1 MSAIFD
7 YLKII
12 YIVDRRAYMENAIV
26 LIVLLLLGIEDVR
39 FQSVSAVRLV
49 IIMAVACVYRA
60 FHMDVD
66 VYSAA
71 AGLLILV
78 GLGLYC
84 LITKSIGM
92 ADIVVMGFIGM
103 MKGVMFAVAS
113 SMCAVSLAS
122 LTMLVYM
129 LVKHISGKREVPF
142 IPFLGLGT
150 LGVMICV

>member
-1 MSAIFD
+1 
-7 YLKII
+7 
-12 YIVDRRAYMENAIV
+12 MENAIV
-26 LIVLLLLGIEDVR
+26 LVVLLLLGIEDVR
-39 FQSVSAVRLV
+39 FQSISAVRLV

-66 VYSAA
+66 TYSAVV
-71 AGLLILV
+71 GLLILA
-78 GLGLYC
+78 GLGIYC

-92 ADIVVMGFIGM
+92 ADVVVMGFIGM

-129 LVKHISGKREVPF
+129 LVKRVSGKREVPF

>member
-1 MSAIFD
+1 
-7 YLKII
+7 
-12 YIVDRRAYMENAIV
+12 MENAIV

-39 FQSVSAVRLV
+39 FQSISLVRLV

-60 FHMDVD
+60 FHMNVD
-66 VYSAA
+66 AYSAA
-71 AGLLILV
+71 AGLLILA

-92 ADIVVMGFIGM
+92 ADIVVIAFIGM

-129 LVKHISGKREVPF
+129 IVKRISGKREVPF
-142 IPFLGLGT
+142 IPFLGIGA

>member
-1 MSAIFD
+1 VRFFD

-39 FQSVSAVRLV
+39 FQSVSVVRLV

-71 AGLLILV
+71 AGLLILA

-129 LVKHISGKREVPF
+129 LVKRISGKREVPF

>member
-1 MSAIFD
+1 MTNVTS
-7 YLKII
+7 I

-26 LIVLLLLGIEDVR
+26 LVVLLLLGIEDVR
-39 FQSVSAVRLV
+39 FQSISVVRLV
-49 IIMAVACVYRA
+49 IIMAVACAYRA

-66 VYSAA
+66 VYSAV
-71 AGLLILV
+71 AGLLILA
-78 GLGLYC
+78 GLGIYC
-84 LITKSIGM
+84 MITKSIGM

-103 MKGVMFAVAS
+103 MKGVMFTVAS
-113 SMCAVSLAS
+113 SMCAVLLAA

-129 LVKHISGKREVPF
+129 LVKRVSGKREVPF

>member
-1 MSAIFD
+1 VRFFD

-39 FQSVSAVRLV
+39 FQSVSVVRLV

-71 AGLLILV
+71 AGLLILA

-129 LVKHISGKREVPF
+129 IVKRVSGKREVPF